1 MHSSFLSLFSRTEN
15 GEVKTTLLCIQQS
28 QIVLCDVA
36 VIKVHWKITKNMFY
50 TDFAFAFLLNVIL
63 QYVRND
69 QQLQLEN
76 V

>member
-1 MHSSFLSLFSRTEN
+1 
-15 GEVKTTLLCIQQS
+15 
-28 QIVLCDVA
+28 
-36 VIKVHWKITKNMFY
+36 MFY